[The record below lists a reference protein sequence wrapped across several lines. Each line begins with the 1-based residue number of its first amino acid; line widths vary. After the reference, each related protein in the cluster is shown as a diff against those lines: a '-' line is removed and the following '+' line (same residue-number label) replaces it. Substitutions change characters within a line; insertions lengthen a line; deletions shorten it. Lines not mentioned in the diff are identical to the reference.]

1 MFSGLP
7 HQSGVLRP
15 SAYLPRV
22 DCPSPSMLRLAERIL
37 RPAKLKVNNQG
48 CMYPQKSSQRRR
60 LAVSQSRLRQIAG
73 QNSVNA
79 DFKTRK
85 VGSPIPALLTTPP
98 RAVKKSILS
107 LLFNLMSAFR
117 TAPYLREPLAL
128 LGRICIG
135 NFIAFAMN
143 SCPRNISNGLWM
155 DSEPCLQLKSSDGSS
170 SVLGV
175 SLDSR
180 GFGQAEERCDC

>member
-1 MFSGLP
+1 MFSGPP

-85 VGSPIPALLTTPP
+85 VGHRPWLLADARCPAGYPCRCPTFCRKPDSGAPHHPTKSGEEINLELAVQPDERIQNRPLSARTP
-98 RAVKKSILS
+98 RSIGTNMYWQ
-107 LLFNLMSAFR
+107 FH
-117 TAPYLREPLAL
+117 
-128 LGRICIG
+128 RIC
-135 NFIAFAMN
+135 
-143 SCPRNISNGLWM
+143 
-155 DSEPCLQLKSSDGSS
+155 DE
-170 SVLGV
+170 
-175 SLDSR
+175 
-180 GFGQAEERCDC
+180 

>member
-1 MFSGLP
+1 MLISRREKSDTDHGFWLMRGAQP
-7 HQSGVLRP
+7 ATRAGARP
-15 SAYLPRV
+15 FA
-22 DCPSPSMLRLAERIL
+22 
-37 RPAKLKVNNQG
+37 
-48 CMYPQKSSQRRR
+48 
-60 LAVSQSRLRQIAG
+60 
-73 QNSVNA
+73 
-79 DFKTRK
+79 
-85 VGSPIPALLTTPP
+85 GSPIPALLTTPP

-170 SVLGV
+170 SVLGG